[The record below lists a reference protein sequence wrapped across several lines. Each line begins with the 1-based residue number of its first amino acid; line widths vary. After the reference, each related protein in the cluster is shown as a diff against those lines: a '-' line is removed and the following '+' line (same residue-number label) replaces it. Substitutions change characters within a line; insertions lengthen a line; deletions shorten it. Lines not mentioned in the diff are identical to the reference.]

1 MIQRIQSIYLLAVT
15 SIAIILM
22 WVDPFYAEFES
33 SSGIILGL
41 SFCNNGSFLVDQQ
54 GQKVLY
60 TPDLLSIILLIAV
73 GAIAIV
79 SVFLYKNRN
88 LQMRVTKLLGLMV
101 ILYWVV
107 LFVRFFLVSK
117 QYADQYNLGVQ
128 IVWPLVLLIPVIMAY
143 FAIKSDEDL
152 ISSMDRIR

>member
-1 MIQRIQSIYLLAVT
+1 
-15 SIAIILM
+15 
-22 WVDPFYAEFES
+22 
-33 SSGIILGL
+33 
-41 SFCNNGSFLVDQQ
+41 VDQQ

-60 TPDLLSIILLIAV
+60 TPDLLSIVLLVAI

-79 SVFLYKNRN
+79 GVFLYKNRN
-88 LQMRVTKLLGLMV
+88 LQMKITKFLGLAV

-117 QYADQYNLGVQ
+117 QYADEYNLGVQ